1 MKNFWK
7 KYKYLLISC
16 ASVAA
21 VLLVW
26 YILIDVMKLTKNSV
40 FPGVGKTF
48 QTFVVKLTEKKPDG
62 ATLGQHLQ
70 GMPPW
75 IQYRRSAGDSVRN
88 CHGLE

>member
-7 KYKYLLISC
+7 KYKYLFISC

-70 GMPPW
+70 E
-75 IQYRRSAGDSVRN
+75 SLKV
-88 CHGLE
+88 CLLFLFCLHLH

>member
-26 YILIDVMKLTKNSV
+26 YLLIDVMKLTKNSV
-40 FPGVGKTF
+40 FPGVEKTF
-48 QTFVVKLTEKKPDG
+48 GRGDAGAAFTGKLESMPSWLQHRRG
-62 ATLGQHLQ
+62 ARDPFG
-70 GMPPW
+70 G
-75 IQYRRSAGDSVRN
+75 
-88 CHGLE
+88 CHGME